1 MVIGIATAVVLDLRF
16 KNQIAVGT
24 ARVVVVGASL
34 IQTKAL
40 DVVNHSGAIVIA
52 VVNFDCFSSLA
63 PFFVCVETF
72 SFLFN

>member
-24 ARVVVVGASL
+24 ARVVGASL